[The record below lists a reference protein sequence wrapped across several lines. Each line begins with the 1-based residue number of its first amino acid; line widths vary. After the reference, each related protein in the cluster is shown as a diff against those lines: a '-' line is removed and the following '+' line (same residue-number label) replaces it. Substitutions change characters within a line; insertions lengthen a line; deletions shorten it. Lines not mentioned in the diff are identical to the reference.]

1 MEQRFELFPCIICV
15 NSTHCLQSIKLGT
28 KSIKNSKFHQYY
40 SIWEYETQGELVK
53 ITSTVNKVQES
64 VRKDVKLVSSPLLQ
78 FRLNQNTNWW
88 RRLIVVSSKFSDR
101 DSTWG
106 IQAAFG
112 QAELYDEIFADLL
125 SAIFKILFG

>member
-1 MEQRFELFPCIICV
+1 MR
-15 NSTHCLQSIKLGT
+15 
-28 KSIKNSKFHQYY
+28 
-40 SIWEYETQGELVK
+40 
-53 ITSTVNKVQES
+53 ES
-64 VRKDVKLVSSPLLQ
+64 ARKDVKLISSPLLQ

-88 RRLIVVSSKFSDR
+88 RRLIVVSNKFSDR